1 MMEQLQA
8 QALAMA
14 ESGRV
19 PEKALRWGIRWG
31 CANRLRRVEEE
42 FEDYDVALGHFVSNL
57 KSQPIAEATDIA
69 NEQHYE
75 LPAEFFRLV
84 LGPNL
89 KYSGCDWDTGAT
101 SLAEAERESL
111 SIIAQRAQLGNNQD
125 ILELGCGWGSLSL
138 YMASAY
144 PTSRVTVVSNSA
156 HQREFIE
163 NLATT
168 RNITNLKV
176 LTCDIND
183 FEPSSQFD
191 RIVTV
196 EMLEHVR
203 NYESLF
209 QRTASWLRPNG
220 LMFAHI
226 FMHERYPYFF
236 ETEGA
241 GNWMGKHF
249 FTGGVMPS
257 HNLFESVQSSMTVE
271 QKWRIN
277 GSNYQKTADAWLSN
291 LNTNKARILSIL
303 RKHYGAD
310 AALWFARWQLFFLA
324 CSELFGF
331 DNGRQWGV
339 GHYLMRPR

>member
-8 QALAMA
+8 HALVLA
-14 ESGRV
+14 ESGRL
-19 PEKALRWGIRWG
+19 PEKALRCGIRWG
-31 CANRLRRVEEE
+31 CANRLRSIEEE
-42 FEDYDVALGHFVSNL
+42 FEDYEVALGNFTSDL
-57 KSQPIAEATDIA
+57 KRRPIAEATDLA

-75 LPAEFFRLV
+75 LPAEFFKLV
-84 LGPNL
+84 LGQNL
-89 KYSGCDWDTGAT
+89 KYSGCDWEGGAKN
-101 SLAEAERESL
+101 LAEAEHESL
-111 SIIAQRAQLGNNQD
+111 KIIAKRAKLGDNQD

-138 YMASAY
+138 FMASNY
-144 PTSRVTVVSNSA
+144 PMSRVTAVSNSA
-156 HQREFIE
+156 PQREFIE
-163 NLATT
+163 SLA
-168 RNITNLKV
+168 RERSITNLKV

-183 FEPSSQFD
+183 FEPESRFD

-209 QRTASWLRPNG
+209 QRTASWLRSEG

-226 FMHERYPYFF
+226 FMHEHYPYFF

-241 GNWMGKHF
+241 GNWMGRHF

-257 HNLFESVQSSMTVE
+257 HNLFERVQSSMTVE
-271 QKWRIN
+271 QKWRVN

-291 LNTNKARILSIL
+291 LNANKAQILPIL

-339 GHYLMRPR
+339 GHYLMRLS